1 MQQLIAISVE
11 CYSGYRADEYPIK
24 FYLHDM
30 PFHIT
35 EIIDRWYQRES
46 SPDYPASTYFK
57 VVTNDQH
64 HYILKHAL
72 DQDKW
77 FLLVKGEAINLQ
89 I

>member
-1 MQQLIAISVE
+1 MSHLIDISVE
-11 CYSGYRADEYPIK
+11 CYSGYRADAYPVK

-30 PFHIT
+30 PFNIT
-35 EIIDRWYQRES
+35 EIIDHWYQKES
-46 SPDYPASTYFK
+46 SPDYPEAVYFK

-72 DQDKW
+72 EHDKW
-77 FLLVKGEAINLQ
+77 FLLVKGEAINTE